1 MGLTEY
7 LRVIW
12 RRKWRILGV
21 AVVLAAVM
29 YLRSDSQPDEYEAEV
44 QLLASPGG
52 VGATGDASE
61 ALAATY
67 AALAE
72 TRPVIARAVET
83 DGVDAAPSDAR
94 DRVDATDEG
103 SGLLAVRALGE
114 SPERAEGLA
123 SALADALVS
132 EVAARQEAARKAVTA
147 PIETELAD
155 VERQISSRD
164 LATDAP
170 VRAALQARY
179 AALASGLTSA
189 RLERPD
195 RVEIVSPARSST
207 DPVEPTPARDAVLTF
222 LGALAVFALVA
233 MVIEALSDRL
243 STEHPAEEA
252 SRLTALPVLT
262 QIPRTGGADAVE
274 AFRTLRTSLMFMSTS
289 ERLRTLAVVSVEAGA
304 GKTFV
309 ALNLAREAAALDVP
323 VVVVDGDLRR
333 PSVHTRLD
341 IPRSPGLSEALATGD
356 PGAALAPDR
365 FDGPVI
371 DGWMRAIPSGAP
383 VADPA
388 GLFGGRA
395 FRDALEGM
403 TWAELVVVD
412 TPAGGLFADALAIA
426 SQCDATLVVVD
437 AQSSKRRA
445 IRNLA
450 ESLRHVS
457 AQPIG
462 IVVNRVE
469 PVQKPSYYEKASG
482 KRREVSQPATAPA
495 TS

>member
-1 MGLTEY
+1 MGLNEY

-12 RRKWRILGV
+12 RRKWRIIGV
-21 AVVLAAVM
+21 AIVLAGVM
-29 YLRSDSQPDEYEAEV
+29 YARSNSQPREFRAEAL
-44 QLLASPGG
+44 LLATPGQP
-52 VGATGDASE
+52 GAQAGD
-61 ALAATY
+61 LAATY

-72 TRPVIARAVET
+72 TRPVVARAVEAE
-83 DGVDAAPSDAR
+83 GVDAAPSDAR
-94 DRVDATDEG
+94 DRVDVAETG
-103 SGLLAVRALGE
+103 AGFLAVQALGPT
-114 SPERAEGLA
+114 PERAETLA
-123 SALADALVS
+123 SALAEGLVA
-132 EVAARQEAARKAVTA
+132 EVTARQQAARAAVTG
-147 PIETELAD
+147 PLEEEVAD
-155 VERQISSRD
+155 VERQIASRD
-164 LATDAP
+164 LSADAP
-170 VRAALQARY
+170 VRQALLARY
-179 AALASGLTSA
+179 QALVTALTGA
-189 RLERPD
+189 QVAPLD
-195 RVEIVSPARSST
+195 RVEVVSPARSST
-207 DPVEPTPARDAVLTF
+207 DPVEPTPPRDALLTF
-222 LGALAVFALVA
+222 LAALVAFGLVA
-233 MVIEALSDRL
+233 MVIEAFSDRL

-252 SRLTALPVLT
+252 SRLATLPVLA
-262 QIPRTGGADAVE
+262 QIPRGGGADAVE

-341 IPRSPGLSEALATGD
+341 IERSPGLSEALATSD
-356 PGAALAPDR
+356 PGAALSPDR
-365 FDGPVI
+365 TPGAVI

-412 TPAGGLFADALAIA
+412 TPAGGLFADAMAIA
-426 SQCDATLVVVD
+426 SQCDATLIVVD
-437 AQSSKRRA
+437 AQQSKRRA

-450 ESLRHVS
+450 ENLRQVS

-462 IVVNRVE
+462 LVVNRVE
-469 PVQKPSYYEKASG
+469 PVPKPSYYEKASG
-482 KRREVSQPATAPA
+482 KRREPTQPDTAPA